1 MGVRTD
7 RGADRGGR
15 ATDLEEL
22 VKLYVPQY
30 NWGAFSGFGGGGGGI
45 FRAPSGRLK
54 LSARGG
60 SVHRH

>member
-1 MGVRTD
+1 MGVRTN

-22 VKLYVPQY
+22 VKLYGSQY

-45 FRAPSGRLK
+45 FRCFTSFFAL
-54 LSARGG
+54 LQ
-60 SVHRH
+60 VI